1 MMTPRTLLL
10 LVSAALGLAAC
21 PGRID
26 DPSAFLGVAGDS
38 SVVSCTIGVS
48 AVEAQIIRPRC
59 ATAGCHERS
68 MPAGRLDLESANL
81 GARLVNVRAS
91 GCMGQVL
98 VSPTSPG
105 QSYFIEK
112 LNASPRCGDRMPLG
126 SPALT
131 PSEVVCVRLWAE
143 TLVSDAGAPMDATP
157 DAVSPDVADVRDVAD
172 AGDVRDAMDASD
184 VADAGDAM
192 DASDVADAD
201 DAMDASDVADASEGG
216 AMDAADGGDAGV
228 PGDARDAG
236 DAAVDVRDASDAA
249 DASVDVRDAG
259 DAADASVDVRD
270 AGDAPDASDAA
281 DGGGDASTD

>member
-10 LVSAALGLAAC
+10 LVTAALGLAAC

-143 TLVSDAGAPMDATP
+143 TLVTDGGAPMDATP
-157 DAVSPDVADVRDVAD
+157 DAVSPDVRDVADVAD

-184 VADAGDAM
+184 ITDASDAM

-201 DAMDASDVADASEGG
+201 DAMDASDVADATESG

-228 PGDARDAG
+228 ASDARDAG
-236 DAAVDVRDASDAA
+236 DAGDAAADVRDASDAA
-249 DASVDVRDAG
+249 DVAADVRDAG
-259 DAADASVDVRD
+259 DASVDVR
-270 AGDAPDASDAA
+270 AARDASDAA